1 MEEVGEAD
9 VVQQLKLDFTIIKY
23 TVQMDFTIVTLTT
36 LFTTNNNSHTNN
48 SNNDKNSNIDQDSS
62 NINQNKN
69 TTPSKTSGKR
79 SYHNH
84 KRQVPSTSTVH
95 TVLHNEACI

>member
-1 MEEVGEAD
+1 
-9 VVQQLKLDFTIIKY
+9 
-23 TVQMDFTIVTLTT
+23 MDFTIVTLTT
-36 LFTTNNNSHTNN
+36 ILFTTNNNSHANN
-48 SNNDKNSNIDQDSS
+48 SNNDKNSNIDQNNS

-69 TTPSKTSGKR
+69 TTPSGTSGKR
-79 SYHNH
+79 SYQ